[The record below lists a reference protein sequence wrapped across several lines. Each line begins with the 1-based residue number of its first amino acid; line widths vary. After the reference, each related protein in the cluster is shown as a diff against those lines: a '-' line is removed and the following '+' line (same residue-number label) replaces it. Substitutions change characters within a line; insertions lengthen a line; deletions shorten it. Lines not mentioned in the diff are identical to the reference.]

1 MSRLQRQAEVLKLA
15 RLLGIETRALASLE
29 KLDAESI
36 RSFREKVS
44 HRLFDADAAR
54 LKRVALASKLLPV
67 PLIALLAEQVFG
79 ALLCAR
85 VAGLI
90 APDRAA
96 EVAQRLR
103 TPFLADVSLEIDPR
117 RVREVI
123 QRIPI
128 SKLVEV
134 ALELARRGEY
144 VVLARFVD
152 VVSTAA
158 IKAVMDSLTD
168 NGALLR
174 IAFFVEDKS
183 RINDLLGLLPV
194 ERLRDII
201 LIAADD
207 SEDLW
212 SEALALIN
220 DVSPEWRKKL
230 GEMAATLDDNIL
242 LSMARAAQ
250 NKNLWSAV
258 LPVVAVL
265 GAPHQKRLVN
275 LPIMHELPVL
285 SRVLD
290 TAEQDRLWPQL
301 LPLLPMMDEAGQE
314 CLAVAAEQLDD
325 TAFGHVFEAVNAARS
340 WAPLIVLL
348 LRMREEVRARIRPL
362 ISRLS
367 PDQARGILQ
376 QADQLGVLKK
386 VESLWASLSAK

>member
-15 RLLGIETRALASLE
+15 RLLGIETRALSSLE

-67 PLIALLAEQVFG
+67 PLIVLLAEQVFG

-85 VAGLI
+85 VAGLM

-301 LPLLPMMDEAGQE
+301 LPMMEEAGQE

>member
-1 MSRLQRQAEVLKLA
+1 
-15 RLLGIETRALASLE
+15 
-29 KLDAESI
+29 
-36 RSFREKVS
+36 
-44 HRLFDADAAR
+44 
-54 LKRVALASKLLPV
+54 
-67 PLIALLAEQVFG
+67 
-79 ALLCAR
+79 
-85 VAGLI
+85 
-90 APDRAA
+90 
-96 EVAQRLR
+96 
-103 TPFLADVSLEIDPR
+103 
-117 RVREVI
+117 
-123 QRIPI
+123 
-128 SKLVEV
+128 
-134 ALELARRGEY
+134 
-144 VVLARFVD
+144 
-152 VVSTAA
+152 
-158 IKAVMDSLTD
+158 
-168 NGALLR
+168 
-174 IAFFVEDKS
+174 
-183 RINDLLGLLPV
+183 
-194 ERLRDII
+194 
-201 LIAADD
+201 
-207 SEDLW
+207 
-212 SEALALIN
+212 
-220 DVSPEWRKKL
+220 
-230 GEMAATLDDNIL
+230 MAATLDDNIL